1 MTRYVYA
8 FSEGDGKNKRLLGGK
23 GANLCEMTQI
33 GLNVPPGFVITT
45 QACLEYLENRTL
57 PPELMEQV
65 LRNIQ
70 ALELKTGKEFG
81 GEANPLLV
89 SVRSGSALSMPGMM
103 DTILNLGLNQTT
115 LRGLIR
121 MTGNVRFGYDAYRRF
136 IQLFGK
142 VALGIKEEHFDTEF
156 EAVKRAAG
164 VKADIALDAEHMRD
178 ACERFLAVVLRETGK
193 PFPEDVYQQLEISI
207 RAVFNSWMGK
217 RAVDYRREFHITPD
231 MANGTAVNVV
241 TMVFGNMGND
251 CATGVGFTRN
261 PGTGENEMYGEYLVN
276 AQGEDV
282 VAGIRTPKPV
292 SEMAHEMPELYRQLV
307 DLRNKLES
315 HYREV
320 QDYEY
325 TIEKGVLYCLQT
337 RNGKM
342 NATAMVR
349 TSVEMYGEGLI
360 SKDQALLRVDPAL
373 LEQLLHPRLDP
384 HHNQVSLAQGLP
396 ASPGAAS
403 GRCVFDA
410 DQAEM
415 LGRAGEKV
423 ILVREETKPEDI
435 HGFFASQGILTSRGG
450 KTSHAAV
457 VARGMGKACVAGA
470 EGIEVDSRGRT
481 AKIGDITLREGDVI
495 TIDGSNGYVYLG
507 EIPTLPPEFSDE
519 LNTLLSWAD
528 EKAQLKVM
536 ANGDTPD
543 MARVAVRYGARG
555 IGLCRTERM
564 FNASERLPVVVEMIM
579 ARTVEERQTALD
591 KLLPM
596 QRQDFE
602 EMFRIVAP
610 NPVTIRLLDPPM
622 HEFLPSESQ
631 LLDEIEALKEYR
643 LVVKGRTAALTAM
656 NALVQSLSGD
666 ASVNEDHVNS
676 IIAKKELMLKKVRD
690 LHEVNPMLG
699 HRGVRLGI
707 TYPEIY
713 EMQIRAIL
721 EAEAGCL
728 KAGIPVCPEIMVPQV
743 ITVQELKRVRA
754 SVDKVR
760 AEVEAHYGIHL
771 TFKFGTMIETVRAC
785 TRAGDLAELAEF
797 FSFGT
802 NDLTQAVYSFSR
814 EDAENKFL
822 PLYTETG
829 ILHDNPF
836 ETLDVKGIGVLMQM
850 SVDLGRATHPNLKVG
865 ICGEQGG
872 DPSSIR
878 FCHEIGIN
886 YVSCSPHR
894 VPVARLAA
902 AQALLLARGTVPSAA
917 VTPPKPQAPVY
928 PPAQPAVSPP
938 MPPTPAPQP
947 IQSASTMEAP
957 APQPAIPQAAIKILS
972 SEPPATP
979 RTRVQSYIEESLHP
993 VNAPAPAS
1001 APAAPSEPPMAAAT
1015 YLAEEPEPVAPAVE
1029 SSPLRETRVEAAI
1042 RALSEA
1048 TPEVTPAAAPEMQP
1062 AYIPEPEP
1070 IQPAPISEPVTV
1082 MEAAPAATQA
1092 VPTPSVA
1099 APAPGAAPPPAK
1111 PKGGGLSFI
1120 SKAMKAMKDIDKKT
1134 PPAAESNAFPTG
1146 TNRVDPRTQAPVQP
1160 APVTPPPAP
1169 PAPTTPVFEPKSK
1182 PVQPPAPP
1190 GTPEVQPALVTQP
1203 APAPKP
1209 AEKSKGGFMGAM
1221 SKAFKAIKEIDKP
1234 S

>member
-1 MTRYVYA
+1 MKRYVYA
-8 FSEGDGKNKRLLGGK
+8 FSEGEGKNKRLLGGK

-33 GLNVPPGFVITT
+33 GLNVPPGFVISTE
-45 QACLEYLENRTL
+45 ACLEYLENQAL

-70 ALELKTGKEFG
+70 ALELQTGKEFG
-81 GEANPLLV
+81 GEGNPLLV
-89 SVRSGSALSMPGMM
+89 SVRSGSAMSMPGMM

-115 LRGLIR
+115 LRGLIK

-142 VALGIKEEHFDTEF
+142 VALGVKEEHFDTEF

-164 VKADIALDAEHMRD
+164 VKADIALDAEHLRD

-307 DLRNKLES
+307 ELRNKLEA

-325 TIEKGVLYCLQT
+325 TIEKGILYCLQT

-349 TSVEMYGEGLI
+349 TSVEMYAEGLI
-360 SKDQALLRVDPAL
+360 SKDQALLRVDPNL

-470 EGIEVDSRGRT
+470 EGIMVDSRTRV
-481 AKIGDITLREGDVI
+481 ARVGDITLREGDVI

-507 EIPTLPPEFSDE
+507 EIPTLPPEFSEE

-528 EKAQLKVM
+528 EKASLKVM

-543 MARVAVRYGARG
+543 MARVAVKYGARG

-643 LVVKGRTAALTAM
+643 LVVKGRAAALTAM
-656 NALVQSLSGD
+656 NALGQTQGTD
-666 ASVNEDHVNS
+666 AAVNEDHVNS

-760 AEVEAHYGIHL
+760 AEVEAHYGISL

-785 TRAGDLAELAEF
+785 TRAGDLAQLAEF

-802 NDLTQAVYSFSR
+802 NDLTQAAYSFSR

-836 ETLDVKGIGVLMQM
+836 ETLDVKGVGVLMQM
-850 SVDLGRATHPNLKVG
+850 SVDLGRATNPNLKVG

-878 FCHEIGIN
+878 FCHGIGIN

-902 AQALLLARGTVPSAA
+902 AQALLVARGAVPQPSVAA
-917 VTPPKPQAPVY
+917 VKPQVPAY
-928 PPAQPAVSPP
+928 PA
-938 MPPTPAPQP
+938 T
-947 IQSASTMEAP
+947 
-957 APQPAIPQAAIKILS
+957 QPAIATPTPPVADPQPVWPAPTMEDPVPQPTVPQAAIKILA
-972 SEPPATP
+972 SEPPAAP
-979 RTRVQSYIEESLHP
+979 KSRVQAYIEETLQ
-993 VNAPAPAS
+993 PAS
-1001 APAAPSEPPMAAAT
+1001 APAPAAVAPSEPSITAFPS
-1015 YLAEEPEPVAPAVE
+1015 LAVE
-1029 SSPLRETRVEAAI
+1029 SEPMAPTPEPAPARETRVEAAI
-1042 RALSEA
+1042 RALAESTSVSTPSAGPEIQPA
-1048 TPEVTPAAAPEMQP
+1048 ITPTPEPVQPTPM
-1062 AYIPEPEP
+1062 IPEPSPVIEP
-1070 IQPAPISEPVTV
+1070 TPV
-1082 MEAAPAATQA
+1082 

-1099 APAPGAAPPPAK
+1099 ATAAPSTLETTPK
-1111 PKGGGLSFI
+1111 PKSGGMSFM
-1120 SKAMKAMKDIDKKT
+1120 SRAFKAMKDIDKKT
-1134 PPAAESNAFPTG
+1134 APTADNKAFPTG
-1146 TNRVDPRTQAPVQP
+1146 TPRAESATPAPVQSAPVAPTPPPSPPAAPAFEPEPIQPVASPSAPAIQP
-1160 APVTPPPAP
+1160 APVAH
-1169 PAPTTPVFEPKSK
+1169 
-1182 PVQPPAPP
+1182 
-1190 GTPEVQPALVTQP
+1190 

-1209 AEKSKGGFMGAM
+1209 AESSKGGFMGAM
-1221 SKAFKAIKEIDKP
+1221 SKAFKAIKDIDKP